1 MHNHCVDKTTLFD
14 TDQDNSRLEVNNTLT
29 PASLLLLKNTGC
41 FFSPHVQ
48 TNGSTADVS
57 VFSYCLCIGEAGGQL
72 GLQDLLLCPLHELVA
87 AVTAPH
93 VNLTGFRHHGGLAS
107 LNAIWT
113 DTGARVVWCHP
124 TYLEE
129 KDGRDMFTL
138 FGIITCVWCYFYKK
152 TDYRSLN
159 YFYSL
164 SSQGNNYIFCGR
176 WLWGNSF
183 HLGDR

>member
-1 MHNHCVDKTTLFD
+1 MCRQTALQQMFLF
-14 TDQDNSRLEVNNTLT
+14 S
-29 PASLLLLKNTGC
+29 
-41 FFSPHVQ
+41 
-48 TNGSTADVS
+48 
-57 VFSYCLCIGEAGGQL
+57 SYCLCIGEAGGQL

-93 VNLTGFRHHGGLAS
+93 VNLTGFWHHGGLAS

-129 KDGRDMFTL
+129 KDGRDLFTL

-164 SSQGNNYIFCGR
+164 SSQGNNYIFSGR
-176 WLWGNSF
+176 RLWGNSF
-183 HLGDR
+183 HLGDRLFFNISFLTWYFILVIWVTCVTVLLQDLKE